1 MTFCYVPILK
11 SKDGEL
17 VALRQLDT
25 NSISEVA
32 PLIELQERSRDS
44 LLNRTLNSIKNSW
57 PIEQSFYLDID
68 KDYLLSNGNS
78 TNVYR
83 SAINYLLENNLK
95 VIPVTGLSRSTDFN
109 LMIRD
114 ILSCSN
120 NGICIRMQ
128 DSDWQNISTISSTIE
143 ELSRSF
149 SLENHD
155 IDLILDY
162 GSFLPDQAGIIS
174 TSAIATINSI
184 SNINEYRNLIF
195 VSTSFPAR
203 FDAEPYDIVRQ
214 RRFEYEVW
222 QGLRDN
228 HDIQRVPIFG
238 DYATVHPFLP
248 NIDFRFTKIAPKIK
262 YATDSEWIYLRG
274 IPRVNETFRDICSKI
289 INLDEY
295 AGPDYSWGDRIIH
308 ECATNNGSVGNPRSW
323 VSIGLNHHLTLV
335 SRQCANPGAV

>member
-184 SNINEYRNLIF
+184 SNIIERVISLTYLHHFLFQNPSLYRL
-195 VSTSFPAR
+195 
-203 FDAEPYDIVRQ
+203 Q
-214 RRFEYEVW
+214 RPC
-222 QGLRDN
+222 L
-228 HDIQRVPIFG
+228 H
-238 DYATVHPFLP
+238 ALSVH
-248 NIDFRFTKIAPKIK
+248 
-262 YATDSEWIYLRG
+262 
-274 IPRVNETFRDICSKI
+274 I
-289 INLDEY
+289 I
-295 AGPDYSWGDRIIH
+295 RIL
-308 ECATNNGSVGNPRSW
+308 EE
-323 VSIGLNHHLTLV
+323 
-335 SRQCANPGAV
+335 